1 MRTVA
6 YVLKIR
12 RPATHASKTRIIVRS
27 QMAEALLIPAPSS
40 LSLNRGSAF
49 DLLCA
54 CATANPSAAQIG
66 RIESTIHSVL
76 GKSEQRTT
84 NDENWN
90 EFLRLA
96 EHHGVLALVAR
107 NLTAHARDL
116 PPKIERSLESA
127 YTANLRRSLWFA
139 AELMRI
145 LHHLERKRLR
155 ALPYKGP
162 VLAQTAYGDLGLR
175 SFSDL
180 DLLISPADFA
190 QARQA
195 LAEIGYQPSR
205 QLAPAVERLWL
216 RMGYERSFD
225 GAAGK
230 NLVELQWNLLPY
242 FYAVDSQSANFRFDD
257 LLARASRTVLGAT
270 EGPIE
275 LQANLEADAQANL
288 RTNVQANAQSIPCLS
303 PEDSLLVLC
312 LHAAKHLWTRL
323 IWVADIAESL
333 RMPGIDFALVISRA
347 RALGIT
353 RILAVNVWLAEH
365 LLAVATPLSARDLRA
380 YDSEV
385 QLLGEECAARL
396 RSAATYDFESAEYF
410 RQILK
415 LRERPSDRWRYLWR
429 LVSTPGPGDVAA
441 VALPETMFPLY
452 RAVRIGRLLR
462 KCFPAGQSPK
472 RS

>member
-1 MRTVA
+1 MTA
-6 YVLKIR
+6 
-12 RPATHASKTRIIVRS
+12 
-27 QMAEALLIPAPSS
+27 ALISS
-40 LSLNRGSAF
+40 PLSSVPLNRGSAF

-54 CATANPSAAQIG
+54 CATANPGAEQIG
-66 RIESTIHSVL
+66 IIESTIHSVFA
-76 GKSEQRTT
+76 KSEQRTT
-84 NDENWN
+84 NHENWS

-96 EHHGVLALVAR
+96 EHHGILALVAR
-107 NLTAHARDL
+107 NLTAHGRDL
-116 PPKIERSLESA
+116 PPEFEQSLQSA
-127 YTANLRRSLWFA
+127 YAANLRRSLWFA

-145 LHHLERKRLR
+145 LQHFERKQLR

-162 VLAQTAYGDLGLR
+162 ALAQTAYGDLGLR

-180 DLLISPADFA
+180 DLLISPTDFA
-190 QARQA
+190 QAKQA

-205 QLAPAVERLWL
+205 HLAPAVERLWL
-216 RMGYERSFD
+216 RTGYERSFD

-242 FYAVDSQSANFRFDD
+242 FYAVDSRSANFRFDD
-257 LLARASRTVLGAT
+257 LLARAGRIVLGAR
-270 EGPIE
+270 EVPME
-275 LQANLEADAQANL
+275 LPANLGADAQASFRPNIP
-288 RTNVQANAQSIPCLS
+288 TNVQSGVPCLS

-353 RILAVNVWLAEH
+353 RILAVSVWLAEH
-365 LLAVATPLSARDLRA
+365 LLAAATPLSARDLLA

-396 RSAATYDFESAEYF
+396 RGAVTYDFESAEYF

-462 KCFPAGQSPK
+462 KCFPAGQSSK